1 MVVYNFDV
9 GNYNNLCKTGNHVA
23 GLQKNFFFFIFFHA
37 MYCTN
42 CEQKKNIVLLLFGL
56 FNNL

>member
-23 GLQKNFFFFIFFHA
+23 GLQKNFFFSFSF
-37 MYCTN
+37 MQC
-42 CEQKKNIVLLLFGL
+42 IVLIVSKKKYCVIIVWPV
-56 FNNL
+56 